1 MRLAAAALLLTAVAL
16 QAQTPTEAATRV
28 VLDASRALQAGSAPR
43 FLGYFDRKQTD
54 DFPAL
59 REGVTALL
67 VDSKVASSVE
77 VRPVAARPGEIDFEI
92 DWILQ
97 ISSERELGQVDQRR
111 QMVKA
116 TARVSDDGE
125 AKLIRVEPLSFFA
138 PTPLAP

>member
-1 MRLAAAALLLTAVAL
+1 MKLAAAALLLTAVAL

-59 REGVTALL
+59 RDGVTALL

-77 VRPVAARPGEIDFEI
+77 VRPIAERPREIDFEI

-97 ISSERELGQVDQRR
+97 ISSERDLGQVDERR
-111 QMVKA
+111 RMVKA
-116 TARVSDDGE
+116 TVRVSDGDK
-125 AKLIRVEPLSFFA
+125 AKLIRVEPLSFFSPQSIA
-138 PTPLAP
+138 P